1 MHLCARYTVVFFHIE
16 RRLNKNVVL
25 VFFHIER
32 RLNKNIVFLKK
43 QYLNNRIFFNDGGA
57 IPAHP

>member
-16 RRLNKNVVL
+16 LRLNKN